1 MSKILCIIKKE
12 LTQFR
17 RDRRMFMVTF
27 IAPVVQL
34 VLLGYAANFDVKH
47 LPAVVCD
54 LDRTAASR
62 ELVAQFAHTEYFDFV
77 GRLDDARRVD
87 QYINHGQAILALV
100 IPAGFGEL
108 VRGGKTARLQ
118 LMVDGS
124 DANAAATGL
133 NYASLI
139 TLRYAQ
145 NILVEKLATRPGMA
159 PVQIRAVPRV
169 WYNPELKSRNFM
181 VPGIL
186 ALLLLVMTMMLTSLA
201 IVKEKEMGTLEQLMV
216 TPIRPYQLVLGKLAP
231 FVMIGIIDIVLVI
244 LVATFW
250 FGLPV
255 KGSVF
260 LLGGLCVVFLLSTLG
275 LGIFISTVSR
285 NQQQAML
292 ISVFFAIFPMIIL
305 SGFVFPIENMPR
317 VIQYGT
323 YILPLRYFFVIVRG
337 IFQKGVGLEVLWD
350 QALVLLLFGVAIFV
364 LSALRFKKKIG

>member
-1 MSKILCIIKKE
+1 
-12 LTQFR
+12 
-17 RDRRMFMVTF
+17 
-27 IAPVVQL
+27 
-34 VLLGYAANFDVKH
+34 
-47 LPAVVCD
+47 
-54 LDRTAASR
+54 
-62 ELVAQFAHTEYFDFV
+62 
-77 GRLDDARRVD
+77 
-87 QYINHGQAILALV
+87 
-100 IPAGFGEL
+100 
-108 VRGGKTARLQ
+108 
-118 LMVDGS
+118 MVDGS

-181 VPGIL
+181 IPGIL

-216 TPIRPYQLVLGKLAP
+216 TPLRPYQLVLGKLAP
-231 FVMIGIIDIVLVI
+231 FVMIGLIDIVLVI
-244 LVATFW
+244 LVAMFW

-255 KGSVF
+255 KGSVW
-260 LLGGLCVVFLLSTLG
+260 LLGALCVVFLLSTLG
-275 LGIFISTVSR
+275 LGLFISTVSR

-305 SGFVFPIENMPR
+305 SGFVFPIENMPP

-350 QALVLLLFGVAIFV
+350 QALILLLFGVAIFV